1 VISILVSLSAG
12 AIGGIFTTSAIP
24 TWYTTLNKPGFN
36 PPNWLFGPAWTIL
49 YILMGIA
56 LYLVWIQDKKN
67 KKIAYIFFF
76 TQLVM
81 NALWSFIFFGAH
93 DLGWAFVE
101 IVVLWLAI
109 LGTTIAFYRILKP
122 AAYLLIPYILWV
134 TFASILNFAIWRLN

>member
-1 VISILVSLSAG
+1 
-12 AIGGIFTTSAIP
+12 
-24 TWYTTLNKPGFN
+24 
-36 PPNWLFGPAWTIL
+36 
-49 YILMGIA
+49 MGIA